1 MRNLSA
7 RKLAVMFVLMAFSL
21 AATSVQAQKKSK
33 GKKKKAKEATEEV
46 APAEGEGAPAEGE
59 GGAAAGESE
68 APVETGPGA
77 PGEGGAAGEAPATG
91 EGGLTE
97 AEIIQKA
104 GAYSVK
110 LRDLEQK
117 VNQLKEKIFR
127 SKARL
132 SLLAEKVLAGPAGAG
147 ARATIIYSDK
157 MGGSFK
163 LIKAVFILD
172 GVPIFN
178 KSDQKGMKKKKGL
191 QLFSAPIVPGEH
203 TLSVNVEY
211 KGNGYGLFAYLNDY
225 RFKVRSST
233 AFSVDEGKSKQL
245 EIVIYEK
252 GNIATPLE
260 ERPAIKYVEQG
271 GEFSQ

>member
-1 MRNLSA
+1 MRNPHA

-21 AATSVQAQKKSK
+21 AAASVQAQKKSK

-46 APAEGEGAPAEGE
+46 APAEGEETPAEGE
-59 GGAAAGESE
+59 PAAGESE

-77 PGEGGAAGEAPATG
+77 LGEGGAAGEAPATG

-147 ARATIIYSDK
+147 ARAVIIYSDK
-157 MGGSFK
+157 MGSSFK

-252 GNIATPLE
+252 GSIATPLE

>member
-1 MRNLSA
+1 MRNFSA
-7 RKLAVMFVLMAFSL
+7 RKLAVMFVLMAFGL
-21 AATSVQAQKKSK
+21 AAAGVQAQKKK
-33 GKKKKAKEATEEV
+33 TTTKKKKAEAATEEV
-46 APAEGEGAPAEGE
+46 KPGEGET
-59 GGAAAGESE
+59 AAGEGE
-68 APVETGPGA
+68 TPLETGPGA
-77 PGEGGAAGEAPATG
+77 PGGGGAAGEAPAIG

-147 ARATIIYSDK
+147 ARAVIIYSDK
-157 MGGSFK
+157 MGSSFK

-191 QLFSAPIVPGEH
+191 QLFSAPVVPGEH

>member
-1 MRNLSA
+1 MKSIMGK
-7 RKLAVMFVLMAFSL
+7 KLAVLFVLLSFTLSAG
-21 AATSVQAQKKSK
+21 VQAQKKA
-33 GKKKKAKEATEEV
+33 KKKAKEPAEETE
-46 APAEGEGAPAEGE
+46 APAETEEPAE
-59 GGAAAGESE
+59 E
-68 APVETGPGA
+68 APEESTP
-77 PGEGGAAGEAPATG
+77 PMGEDE
-91 EGGLTE
+91 LSE

-147 ARATIIYSDK
+147 ARATITYSDK
-157 MGGSFK
+157 MGSSFK

-172 GVPIFN
+172 GVPIYN
-178 KSDQKGMKKKKGL
+178 KADQKGMKKKKAL

-203 TLSVNVEY
+203 TLSVSVEY

-225 RFKVRSST
+225 RFKVRSSH
-233 AFSVDEGKSKQL
+233 AFSVDEGKAKQL
-245 EIVIYEK
+245 EILIYER

-260 ERPAIKYVEQG
+260 ERPAVKYVEQG
-271 GEFSQ
+271 GEFSE